1 MFVNRSGQNEQSLD
15 RTFHRCFLPS
25 FSSFGWEVSEEKIK
39 MRKVNGRQ
47 TPSDGKSSHYLWH
60 GELKTTLRCTEH
72 IQDVSYVNIVTFFRT
87 KLCLVPVTFFSW
99 DYFFLWLF
107 FPNQIVFL
115 VPVTFLCD
123 FFSLTKLCFL
133 FLWLYFPLLYNT
145 WQGDQSMIIQHIT

>member
-1 MFVNRSGQNEQSLD
+1 MANQKQELPVVAMFVNRSGQNEQSLD

-72 IQDVSYVNIVTFFRT
+72 MQDVSYVNIVTFFRT
-87 KLCLVPVTFFSW
+87 KLCLVPVI
-99 DYFFLWLF
+99 FFLATIF
-107 FPNQIVFL
+107 S
-115 VPVTFLCD
+115 CD